1 MALNPIVWLIASAI
15 EIYVMFVIAHVIL
28 GWLVGFEVVNLR
40 NRLVYMIYDMLH
52 RITEPALKPIR
63 RRMPRMQIDISP
75 VILILLLYFVRYSVI
90 WFNFKMLA

>member
-1 MALNPIVWLIASAI
+1 MALNPIVWLIASAL

>member
-40 NRLVYMIYDMLH
+40 NRLVYMIYDMLY

-90 WFNFKMLA
+90 WFNLQMLA